1 MCGLCGMLGGAGHWT
16 EQGTSD
22 PAAGAR
28 RAEVVGRIL
37 APYGVACTP
46 TAGQLV
52 LTGPS
57 GRTRAVRHLG
67 ELWPVAERLA
77 GRPIDPL
84 DPTLLTALE
93 RPAA

>member
-1 MCGLCGMLGGAGHWT
+1 MLGGAGHWT
-16 EQGTSD
+16 EQGASD
-22 PAAGAR
+22 PAAVIR
-28 RAEVVGRIL
+28 RADMVARIL
-37 APYGVACTP
+37 APYDVACAP
-46 TAGQLV
+46 AAGQLV

-84 DPTLLTALE
+84 DPDLLALLE
-93 RPAA
+93 DRPA